1 MKKSLLIIGAFL
13 LAQVVAGI
21 IIAIPLIMQ
30 AASQGAHAVENFQ
43 TGTTE
48 LLISLMVADVL
59 IIVATILICRK
70 GWAAPFRWNMP
81 MPRGLL
87 TMLLSLVGC
96 AALVILTEA
105 LSEWLQLPDL
115 LEDTFMAASLS
126 PLALWAIALIGPLTE
141 EVACRY
147 GIVGSLLEMKRCPV
161 WVAVVVSAILFS
173 LLHMIP
179 SQMLVAFILGIYLGW
194 LYVTTRSLW
203 PCILC
208 HVANNAVSV
217 ILMRLYPNPDDQTLT
232 AFVGGTPALVTLLGI
247 SAAVLL
253 ITILALRNTNNQ

>member
-30 AASQGAHAVENFQ
+30 AASQGAHAIENFQ

-173 LLHMIP
+173 LLHMNP
-179 SQMLVAFILGIYLGW
+179 SQIL
-194 LYVTTRSLW
+194 S
-203 PCILC
+203 
-208 HVANNAVSV
+208 
-217 ILMRLYPNPDDQTLT
+217 
-232 AFVGGTPALVTLLGI
+232 
-247 SAAVLL
+247 
-253 ITILALRNTNNQ
+253 

>member
-70 GWAAPFRWNMP
+70 GWTEPFRWKMP

-87 TMLLSLVGC
+87 IMLLSLVGC

-105 LSEWLQLPDL
+105 LAEWLKLPDL
-115 LEDTFMAASLS
+115 MEDTFMAISLS
-126 PLALWAIALIGPLTE
+126 PLALWAVAIIGPITE

-147 GIVGSLLEMKRCPV
+147 GIIGSLLEMKRCPV
-161 WVAVVVSAILFS
+161 WVAVIVSAILFS
-173 LLHMIP
+173 LLHMNP

-217 ILMRLYPNPDDQTLT
+217 ILMRAYPNPDEQTLT
-232 AFVGGTPALVTLLGI
+232 AFVGNGPAFITLLCA
-247 SAAVLL
+247 SAAIL
-253 ITILALRNTNNQ
+253 ILSILALRKTTNQ